1 MSTFDLP
8 EGNPPDC
15 SHPKKHDHHS
25 GSQPSETQPTAKK
38 PISERKR
45 KANRENAKKSTGPR
59 TARGKRFSS
68 FNAVTHG
75 LLAKKVIYA
84 ADGKLMNEDLKRV
97 LDSLRD
103 EYSRGDVASELLTE
117 LAAVDYWRMQKSLEY
132 ERKYLSPQGG
142 DFHPQG
148 AMPTLIRYMTANR
161 RAFEKS
167 LTTLMKLQTP
177 EDAPEEA
184 AAEDDLSPVVSPRPE
199 TDRKDA
205 PSGERKKK
213 SLPPAV
219 DEASSETEKKGQ
231 KAA

>member
-1 MSTFDLP
+1 MSTFDQP
-8 EGNPPDC
+8 EGNPQDC
-15 SHPKKHDHHS
+15 SQPKKHDNHS
-25 GSQPSETQPTAKK
+25 GSQPSQSQPTANK

-59 TARGKRFSS
+59 TVRGKRFSS

-97 LDSLRD
+97 LDSLRH
-103 EYSRGDVASELLTE
+103 EYGRGDVASELLTE
-117 LAAVDYWRMQKSLEY
+117 LAAVDYWRMQKVLEY

-167 LTTLMKLQTP
+167 LTTLMQLRTQN
-177 EDAPEEA
+177 DAPGEA
-184 AAEDDLSPVVSPRPE
+184 AAGDDLSPVVSPRPD

-205 PSGERKKK
+205 PSGGGKKK
-213 SLPPAV
+213 SPPAAV
-219 DEASSETEKKGQ
+219 DEGPSEMEKKGQ
-231 KAA
+231 KTA

>member
-1 MSTFDLP
+1 MSTFNQP
-8 EGNPPDC
+8 EDNPKDC
-15 SHPKKHDHHS
+15 SQPNKHDNHS

-38 PISERKR
+38 PISKRKR
-45 KANRENAKKSTGPR
+45 QANRENAKKSTGPK
-59 TARGKRFSS
+59 TARGKRYSS

-97 LDSLRD
+97 MDSLRD

-167 LTTLMKLQTP
+167 LATLMQLRAQNET
-177 EDAPEEA
+177 AGEA
-184 AAEDDLSPVVSPRPE
+184 AAEDDLSPVVSPRPA
-199 TDRKDA
+199 TDQKDA
-205 PSGERKKK
+205 PSSGGKKE
-213 SLPPAV
+213 SPPAAV
-219 DEASSETEKKGQ
+219 DEGSSETEKKGQ